1 MMVVLLAALKILA
14 VLILLVVLL
23 VVVALL
29 LPLGFSVAYR
39 PGHLRVDAVYG
50 PLHRTVWSRKL
61 HRPTM
66 SFASRT
72 GRSRRKHRRSRKA
85 PQRRKPRNGKRYR
98 NSR

>member
-50 PLHRTVWSRKL
+50 PLHRTV
-61 HRPTM
+61 
-66 SFASRT
+66 
-72 GRSRRKHRRSRKA
+72 
-85 PQRRKPRNGKRYR
+85 
-98 NSR
+98 